1 MYPHFPVMSGNKK
14 VSQFYLRFVIIYS
27 PEYRS
32 MLHMLAN
39 VTISGDCQ
47 DSQYRQLDSQ
57 FKTDIS
63 NISPRDRKLWALVG
77 PCVFVIA
84 FVLS

>member
-1 MYPHFPVMSGNKK
+1 MYIHFHVMSGNKK
-14 VSQFYLRFVIIYS
+14 VSQVYLKIFIFYS

-47 DSQYRQLDSQ
+47 Q
-57 FKTDIS
+57 FKTEIS
-63 NISPRDRKLWALVG
+63 NVSPPRDGKL
-77 PCVFVIA
+77 
-84 FVLS
+84 